1 MSNKGFK
8 HTGRVVSI
16 LESGEVVVAIAPIA
30 SCEGC
35 KARKQ
40 CGGAK
45 MSGGGESGGER
56 ELRVVS
62 PLAGSLSVG
71 DSVDVG
77 ITYRVGM
84 IAVVVAYVVPLVLF
98 VALLILMV
106 AVGVEEGVA
115 ALAAFIA
122 TGLYY
127 IGVYLN
133 RNRFERVVV
142 FELSKRGDL

>member
-8 HTGRVVSI
+8 HTGRVKSI
-16 LESGEVVVAIAPIA
+16 SESGEVVVAIAPIA

-45 MSGGGESGGER
+45 MSGESGGER

-115 ALAAFIA
+115 ALVAFVA
-122 TGLYY
+122 TALYY

-133 RNRFERVVV
+133 RNRFERVVL
-142 FELSKRGDL
+142 FELTKRGDL